1 MNFLLSEIQ
10 VLLVNFRWNKMNDEK
25 SINKEESI
33 FVQYVKKRKELIK
46 DKKVLQTTYLPDE
59 LPHRKDQ
66 IDKIASI
73 ISTALNGEKPSN
85 IMIYG
90 MTGTG
95 KTAVINYIG
104 KELNKIDPDKDHC
117 FYLYV
122 NCEIID
128 TAYGILYDIAKQFID
143 DINQKIPFTGWSFEK
158 LYKEFYEEIESRSRV
173 FIIILDE
180 IDHMISKKGDDI
192 FYYLAKINEHLSR
205 SKVSII
211 GISNNS
217 KFQEMLEPKA
227 KSRFGGES
235 IIFPP
240 YTKKELEDILF
251 DRIKDVFEP
260 NVLDDSVVEYCAA
273 LASRNDGDARMAID
287 LLRTATDIAERNGDS
302 EITTAHVKS
311 AKSSIEI
318 DVVEESIKSLAT
330 QTKILLLS
338 IIKISEKSNEI
349 ITTGDVYNEYR
360 DIASIINVP
369 ILTQRRI
376 GDLIQELDM
385 MGLINAS
392 IKSLGRAGR
401 TKEIKLDIQK
411 EVVERFKKDS
421 IFKKLDD
428 YRPPNQT
435 KLM

>member
-1 MNFLLSEIQ
+1 MSDEEIS
-10 VLLVNFRWNKMNDEK
+10 KT
-25 SINKEESI
+25 ESI
-33 FVQYVKKRKELIK
+33 FTKYIKKRKQLIK
-46 DKKVLQTTYLPDE
+46 DKKVLQTTYLPDD

-73 ISTALNGEKPSN
+73 ISIAFNGEKPSN

-104 KELNKIDPDKDHC
+104 KELRKIDPDKEKC
-117 FYLYV
+117 QYLYV
-122 NCEIID
+122 NCEVID

-143 DINQKIPFTGWSFEK
+143 DINEKIPFTGWSFEK
-158 LYKEFYEEIESRSRV
+158 LYKEFYQEIESRGCV

-192 FYYLAKINEHLSR
+192 FYYLAKINEHLSK

-240 YTKKELEDILF
+240 YSKKELEDILN
-251 DRIKDVFEP
+251 DRIEGVFEP
-260 NVLDDSVVEYCAA
+260 NILDENVVEYCAA

-287 LLRTATDIAERNGDS
+287 LLRTATDIAERNGDD
-302 EITTAHVKS
+302 EITIAHVKS

-318 DVVEESIKSLAT
+318 DVVEESIRSLSS
-330 QTKILLLS
+330 QTKILLLA
-338 IIKISEKSNEI
+338 IIRISERSDNTI
-349 ITTGDVYNEYR
+349 ITGDVYNEYKNIA
-360 DIASIINVP
+360 DIIKIPV
-369 ILTQRRI
+369 LTQRRI

-392 IKSLGRAGR
+392 VKSFGKAGR

-411 EVVERFKKDS
+411 EVIERFKKDDL
-421 IFKKLDD
+421 FKKLID
-428 YRPPNQT
+428 YVPPNQT

>member
-1 MNFLLSEIQ
+1 MSDEEIS
-10 VLLVNFRWNKMNDEK
+10 KT
-25 SINKEESI
+25 ESI
-33 FVQYVKKRKELIK
+33 FTKYIKKRKQLIK
-46 DKKVLQTTYLPDE
+46 DKKVLQTTYLPDD
-59 LPHRKDQ
+59 LPHRKDK

-73 ISTALNGEKPSN
+73 ISIAFNGEKPSN

-104 KELNKIDPDKDHC
+104 KELRKIDPDKEKC
-117 FYLYV
+117 QYLYV
-122 NCEIID
+122 NCEVID
-128 TAYGILYDIAKQFID
+128 TAYGILYDIAKQFVD
-143 DINQKIPFTGWSFEK
+143 DINDKIPFTGWSFER
-158 LYKEFYEEIESRSRV
+158 LYKEFYQEIELRECV

-192 FYYLAKINEHLSR
+192 FYYLAKINEHLSK

-240 YTKKELEDILF
+240 YSKKELEDILN
-251 DRIKDVFEP
+251 DRIKGVFEP
-260 NVLDDSVVEYCAA
+260 NVLDEDVVEYCAA

-287 LLRTATDIAERNGDS
+287 LLRTATDIAERNGDD
-302 EITTAHVKS
+302 EITIAHVKS

-318 DVVEESIKSLAT
+318 DVVEESIRSLSS
-330 QTKILLLS
+330 QTKILLLA
-338 IIKISEKSNEI
+338 IIRISERSDNTI
-349 ITTGDVYNEYR
+349 ITGDVYNEYKNIA
-360 DIASIINVP
+360 DIIKIPV
-369 ILTQRRI
+369 LTQRRI

-392 IKSLGRAGR
+392 VKSFGKAGR

-411 EVVERFKKDS
+411 EVIERFKKDDL
-421 IFKKLDD
+421 FKKLVD
-428 YRPPNQT
+428 YVPPNQT

>member
-1 MNFLLSEIQ
+1 MSDEEIS
-10 VLLVNFRWNKMNDEK
+10 KT
-25 SINKEESI
+25 ESI
-33 FVQYVKKRKELIK
+33 FTKYIKKRKQLIK
-46 DKKVLQTTYLPDE
+46 DKKVLQTTYLPDD

-73 ISTALNGEKPSN
+73 ISIAFNGEKPSN

-104 KELNKIDPDKDHC
+104 KELRKIDPDKEKC
-117 FYLYV
+117 QYLYV
-122 NCEIID
+122 NCEVID
-128 TAYGILYDIAKQFID
+128 TAYGILYDIAKQFVD
-143 DINQKIPFTGWSFEK
+143 DINDKIPFTGWSFEK
-158 LYKEFYEEIESRSRV
+158 LYKEFYQEIELKECV

-192 FYYLAKINEHLSR
+192 FYYLAKINEHLSK

-240 YTKKELEDILF
+240 YSKKELEDILN
-251 DRIKDVFEP
+251 DRIKGVFEP
-260 NVLDDSVVEYCAA
+260 NVLDEDVVEYCAA

-287 LLRTATDIAERNGDS
+287 LLRTATDIAERNGDD
-302 EITTAHVKS
+302 EITIAHVKS

-318 DVVEESIKSLAT
+318 DVVEESIRSLSS
-330 QTKILLLS
+330 QTKILLLA
-338 IIKISEKSNEI
+338 IIRISERSDNTI
-349 ITTGDVYNEYR
+349 ITGDVYNEYKNIA
-360 DIASIINVP
+360 DIIKIPV
-369 ILTQRRI
+369 LTQRRI

-392 IKSLGRAGR
+392 VKSFGKAGR

-411 EVVERFKKDS
+411 EVIERFKKDDL
-421 IFKKLDD
+421 FKKLVD
-428 YRPPNQT
+428 YVPPNQT

>member
-1 MNFLLSEIQ
+1 MS
-10 VLLVNFRWNKMNDEK
+10 DENNEGQK
-25 SINKEESI
+25 ESI
-33 FVQYVKKRKELIK
+33 FVQYVKKRKVLIK
-46 DKKVLQTTYLPDE
+46 DKKVLQTTYLPDD
-59 LPHRKDQ
+59 LPHRKEQ

-104 KELNKIDPDKDHC
+104 KELYKIDPDRESC
-117 FYLYV
+117 YYLYV

-128 TAYGILYDIAKQFID
+128 TAYGILYDIAKQFMEN
-143 DINQKIPFTGWSFEK
+143 INQRIPFTGWSFEK
-158 LYKEFYEEIESRSRV
+158 LYKEFYEEIESRGRV

-192 FYYLAKINEHLSR
+192 FYYLAKINEHLSK

-240 YTKKELEDILF
+240 YTKIELQDILF

-260 NVLDDSVVEYCAA
+260 NVLDDSVVEYCAT
-273 LASRNDGDARMAID
+273 LASRSDGDARMAID

-302 EITTAHVKS
+302 EITIAHVKS

-330 QTKILLLS
+330 QSKILLLS
-338 IIKISEKSNEI
+338 IIKISEKSENLM
-349 ITTGDVYNEYR
+349 TTGDVYNEYKNL
-360 DIASIINVP
+360 ASIIGVP

-392 IKSLGRAGR
+392 VKSYGKAGR

-411 EVVERFKKDS
+411 EVIERFKKDPT
-421 IFKKLDD
+421 FKKLDD

>member
-1 MNFLLSEIQ
+1 MSDEEIS
-10 VLLVNFRWNKMNDEK
+10 KT
-25 SINKEESI
+25 ESI
-33 FVQYVKKRKELIK
+33 FTKYIKKRKQLIK
-46 DKKVLQTTYLPDE
+46 DKKVLQTTYLPDD

-73 ISTALNGEKPSN
+73 ISIAFNGEKPSN

-104 KELNKIDPDKDHC
+104 KELRKIDPDKEKC
-117 FYLYV
+117 QFLYV
-122 NCEIID
+122 NCEVID
-128 TAYGILYDIAKQFID
+128 TAYGILYDIAKQFVD
-143 DINQKIPFTGWSFEK
+143 DINDKIPFTGWSFEK
-158 LYKEFYEEIESRSRV
+158 LYKEFYQEIELRECV

-192 FYYLAKINEHLSR
+192 FYCLAKINEHLSK

-240 YTKKELEDILF
+240 YSKKELEDILN
-251 DRIKDVFEP
+251 DRIKGVFEP
-260 NVLDDSVVEYCAA
+260 NVLDEDVVEYCAA

-287 LLRTATDIAERNGDS
+287 LLRTATDIAERNGDD
-302 EITTAHVKS
+302 EITIAHVKS

-318 DVVEESIKSLAT
+318 DVVEESIRSLSS
-330 QTKILLLS
+330 QTKILLLA
-338 IIKISEKSNEI
+338 IIRISERSDNTI
-349 ITTGDVYNEYR
+349 ITGDVYNEYKNIA
-360 DIASIINVP
+360 DIIKIPV
-369 ILTQRRI
+369 LTQRRI

-392 IKSLGRAGR
+392 VKSFGKAGR

-411 EVVERFKKDS
+411 EVIERFKKDDL
-421 IFKKLDD
+421 FKKLVD
-428 YRPPNQT
+428 YVPPNQT